1 MRSHMGPKTLA
12 ICAAFVSVVAIIV
25 VQGLLTDSSNGEEE
39 EGESF
44 VVNGI
49 HYRTLTQD
57 TVGAYDY
64 DDLLEE
70 IVFPPYVIYK
80 GNTYV
85 VDSIGWDG
93 YHEKVFNYIYIPETV
108 TSIVQFTCELEIAVL
123 IEISPLNPQFMC
135 QDNVVYSADMTQ
147 LILYPYTKTDTSF
160 TIPEDV
166 SSIGE
171 NAFADNYCLEEV
183 WIGSNIQVIEYGAF
197 LNCRNLKW
205 INRTSIGNTL
215 PEGLLA
221 IEAMAFESTALDDIH
236 LPDTLHYI
244 GEFAFYDTEIESLSI
259 GINTA
264 YIGDNAFGSCTKLET
279 ISANNAYYC
288 GENGV
293 LFKNHPET
301 SERTLIQYAAGK
313 KDPVY
318 RIPEEVTNIGPLAF
332 TGVQY
337 LEELVF
343 PYSMTIVP
351 PMAIQSATSL
361 KKIVLT
367 DSILSVEENSFYR
380 CQNLEEIEW
389 GSYITA
395 IGSSAFSST
404 NLTKLVL
411 PDSVQ
416 YIGNDSFS
424 GIPELKSVY
433 IPENVKYLGSYL
445 FSQDFAIGDIEF
457 AGPAPRM
464 ASMCLSI
471 SEEDEEPFML
481 HITVQKGFVLPD
493 GAIDDNTILTMDV
506 KGQLPY
512 PYENLIVVVLCLVAV
527 ILILRFVKDV

>member
-1 MRSHMGPKTLA
+1 
-12 ICAAFVSVVAIIV
+12 
-25 VQGLLTDSSNGEEE
+25 
-39 EGESF
+39 
-44 VVNGI
+44 
-49 HYRTLTQD
+49 
-57 TVGAYDY
+57 
-64 DDLLEE
+64 
-70 IVFPPYVIYK
+70 
-80 GNTYV
+80 
-85 VDSIGWDG
+85 
-93 YHEKVFNYIYIPETV
+93 
-108 TSIVQFTCELEIAVL
+108 
-123 IEISPLNPQFMC
+123 
-135 QDNVVYSADMTQ
+135 
-147 LILYPYTKTDTSF
+147 
-160 TIPEDV
+160 
-166 SSIGE
+166 
-171 NAFADNYCLEEV
+171 
-183 WIGSNIQVIEYGAF
+183 
-197 LNCRNLKW
+197 
-205 INRTSIGNTL
+205 
-215 PEGLLA
+215 
-221 IEAMAFESTALDDIH
+221 
-236 LPDTLHYI
+236 
-244 GEFAFYDTEIESLSI
+244 
-259 GINTA
+259 
-264 YIGDNAFGSCTKLET
+264 
-279 ISANNAYYC
+279 
-288 GENGV
+288 
-293 LFKNHPET
+293 
-301 SERTLIQYAAGK
+301 
-313 KDPVY
+313 
-318 RIPEEVTNIGPLAF
+318 
-332 TGVQY
+332 
-337 LEELVF
+337 
-343 PYSMTIVP
+343 
-351 PMAIQSATSL
+351 MAIQSATSL